1 MATASSGRPTRR
13 LDGLLDL
20 QVIHRV
26 LPRRDPEGMSVK
38 AIGAVVM
45 AGELK
50 RVASK
55 ASTTNGSKGKR
66 GSHTLW
72 LLCLDDDGARPL
84 VAKAGHGVPPPA

>member
-1 MATASSGRPTRR
+1 MLS
-13 LDGLLDL
+13 
-20 QVIHRV
+20 
-26 LPRRDPEGMSVK
+26 RRDPEGRSVK

-55 ASTTNGSKGKR
+55 ASMTNGSKETR

-72 LLCLDDDGARPL
+72 LLCLDDDGAQR
-84 VAKAGHGVPPPA
+84 

>member
-1 MATASSGRPTRR
+1 
-13 LDGLLDL
+13 
-20 QVIHRV
+20 
-26 LPRRDPEGMSVK
+26 MSVK

-84 VAKAGHGVPPPA
+84 VAKAGHGRYHLILQREKLLTPDFDA